1 MTLDLIKKA
10 KVIFWDFDGVIKES
24 VSVKSDAFK
33 KLFQPFG
40 VEIAK
45 KVKRHH
51 EKNGGMS
58 RYKKLPIYLDWAGKD
73 HSESLVDEYEK
84 KFSDLVTNEVINSS
98 WVSGVLEYLKTF
110 ANKQQFF
117 IVTATPHQEILLI
130 LKELQ
135 IKELFKE
142 VIGSPI
148 SKDVA
153 IKQLINKYS
162 INIDEAIM
170 IGDSSN
176 DYFAAIENQIQ
187 FILRKTELNK
197 NLQKQLKCKMINNFL
212 YGQTKK
218 N

>member
-10 KVIFWDFDGVIKES
+10 KIIFWDFDGVIKES
-24 VSVKSDAFK
+24 VSVKSDAFE

-40 VEIAK
+40 IEIAK

-58 RYKKLPIYLDWAGKD
+58 RYKKLPIYLDWAGKEP
-73 HSESLVDEYEK
+73 SESLVSEYEK
-84 KFSDLVTNEVINSS
+84 KFSDLVINEVINSP
-98 WVSGVLEYLKTF
+98 WVSGVLEYLKIH
-110 ANKQQFF
+110 ANKQKFF

-135 IKELFKE
+135 IKELFEE

-148 SKDVA
+148 SKQVA
-153 IKQLINKYS
+153 ISQLINKYS
-162 INIDEAIM
+162 ISTDEAIM

-176 DYFAAIENQIQ
+176 DYYAAIKNEVQ
-187 FILRKTELNK
+187 FILRKTEFNK
-197 NLQKQLKCKMINNFL
+197 NLQKQLKCRTINNFL

>member
-10 KVIFWDFDGVIKES
+10 KIIFWDFDGVIKES
-24 VSVKSDAFK
+24 VSVKSDAFE

-40 VEIAK
+40 IEIAK

-58 RYKKLPIYLDWAGKD
+58 RYKKLPIYLDWAAKES
-73 HSESLVDEYEK
+73 SESLVSEYEK
-84 KFSDLVTNEVINSS
+84 KFSDLVINEVINSP
-98 WVSGVLEYLKTF
+98 WVSGVLEYLKIH
-110 ANKQQFF
+110 ANKQKFF

-130 LKELQ
+130 LKKLQ
-135 IKELFKE
+135 IKELFEE

-148 SKDVA
+148 SKQVA
-153 IKQLINKYS
+153 ISQLINKYS
-162 INIDEAIM
+162 ISTDEAIM

-176 DYFAAIENQIQ
+176 DYYAAIENEVQ
-187 FILRKTELNK
+187 FILRKTEFNK
-197 NLQKQLKCKMINNFL
+197 NLQKQLKCRTINNFL

>member
-1 MTLDLIKKA
+1 MILDLIKKA
-10 KVIFWDFDGVIKES
+10 KIIFWDFDGVIKES
-24 VSVKSDAFK
+24 VSVKSDAFE

-40 VEIAK
+40 IEIAK

-58 RYKKLPIYLDWAGKD
+58 RYKKLPIYLDWAGKES
-73 HSESLVDEYEK
+73 SESLVSEYEK
-84 KFSDLVTNEVINSS
+84 KFSDLVINEVINSP
-98 WVSGVLEYLKTF
+98 WVSGVLEYLKIH
-110 ANKQQFF
+110 ANKQKFF

-135 IKELFKE
+135 IKELFEE

-148 SKDVA
+148 SKQVA
-153 IKQLINKYS
+153 ISQLINKYS
-162 INIDEAIM
+162 VSTDEAIM

-176 DYFAAIENQIQ
+176 DYYAAIENEVQ
-187 FILRKTELNK
+187 FILRKTEFNK
-197 NLQKQLKCKMINNFL
+197 NLQKQLKCRTINNFL

>member
-1 MTLDLIKKA
+1 MILDLIKKA
-10 KVIFWDFDGVIKES
+10 KIIFWDFDGVIKES
-24 VSVKSDAFK
+24 VSVKSDAFE

-40 VEIAK
+40 IEIAK

-58 RYKKLPIYLDWAGKD
+58 RYKKLPIYLDWAGKES
-73 HSESLVDEYEK
+73 SESLVSEYEK
-84 KFSDLVTNEVINSS
+84 KFSDLVINEVINSP
-98 WVSGVLEYLKTF
+98 WVSGVLEYLKIH
-110 ANKQQFF
+110 ANKQKFF

-135 IKELFKE
+135 IKELFEE

-148 SKDVA
+148 SKQVA
-153 IKQLINKYS
+153 ISQLINKYS
-162 INIDEAIM
+162 ISTDEAIM

-176 DYFAAIENQIQ
+176 DYYAAIKNEVQ
-187 FILRKTELNK
+187 FILRKTEFNK
-197 NLQKQLKCKMINNFL
+197 NLQKQLKCRTINNFL

>member
-10 KVIFWDFDGVIKES
+10 KIIFWDFDGVIKES
-24 VSVKSDAFK
+24 VSVKSDAFE

-40 VEIAK
+40 TEIAK

-58 RYKKLPIYLDWAGKD
+58 RYKKLPIYLDWAGKES
-73 HSESLVDEYEK
+73 SESVVSEYEK
-84 KFSDLVTNEVINSS
+84 EFSDLVINEVINSP
-98 WVSGVLEYLKTF
+98 WVSGVLEYLKIH
-110 ANKQQFF
+110 AKKQNFF

-130 LKELQ
+130 LKKLQ
-135 IKELFKE
+135 IKLFEE

-148 SKDVA
+148 PKQIA
-153 IKQLINKYS
+153 ISQLINKYS
-162 INIDEAIM
+162 ISIEEAIM

-176 DYFAAIENQIQ
+176 DNSASIENEVQ
-187 FILRKTELNK
+187 FILRKTEFNK
-197 NLQKQLKCKMINNFL
+197 NLQKQLKCRMINNFL

>member
-10 KVIFWDFDGVIKES
+10 KIIFWDFDGVIKES
-24 VSVKSDAFK
+24 VSVKSDAFE

-40 VEIAK
+40 IEIAK

-58 RYKKLPIYLDWAGKD
+58 RYKKLPIYLDWAGKES
-73 HSESLVDEYEK
+73 SESLVSEYEK
-84 KFSDLVTNEVINSS
+84 KFSDLVINEVINSP
-98 WVSGVLEYLKTF
+98 WVSGVLEYLKIH
-110 ANKQQFF
+110 ANKQKFF

-135 IKELFKE
+135 IKELFEE

-148 SKDVA
+148 SKQVA
-153 IKQLINKYS
+153 ISQLINKYS
-162 INIDEAIM
+162 ISTDEAIM

-176 DYFAAIENQIQ
+176 DYYAAIKNEVQ
-187 FILRKTELNK
+187 FILRKTEFNK
-197 NLQKQLKCKMINNFL
+197 NLQKQLKCRTINNFL

>member
-1 MTLDLIKKA
+1 M
-10 KVIFWDFDGVIKES
+10 
-24 VSVKSDAFK
+24 
-33 KLFQPFG
+33 Q
-40 VEIAK
+40 
-45 KVKRHH
+45 
-51 EKNGGMS
+51 
-58 RYKKLPIYLDWAGKD
+58 
-73 HSESLVDEYEK
+73 
-84 KFSDLVTNEVINSS
+84 TNNNF
-98 WVSGVLEYLKTF
+98 Y
-110 ANKQQFF
+110 
-117 IVTATPHQEILLI
+117 VTATPHQEILLI

-197 NLQKQLKCKMINNFL
+197 IYKSS
-212 YGQTKK
+212 
-218 N
+218 

>member
-10 KVIFWDFDGVIKES
+10 KIIFWDFDGVIKES
-24 VSVKSDAFK
+24 VSVKSDAFE

-40 VEIAK
+40 IEIAK

-58 RYKKLPIYLDWAGKD
+58 RYKKLPIYLDWAGKES
-73 HSESLVDEYEK
+73 SESLVSEYEK
-84 KFSDLVTNEVINSS
+84 KFSDLVINEVINSP
-98 WVSGVLEYLKTF
+98 WVSGVLEYLKIH
-110 ANKQQFF
+110 ANKQKFF

-135 IKELFKE
+135 IKELFEE

-148 SKDVA
+148 SKQVA
-153 IKQLINKYS
+153 ISQLINKYS
-162 INIDEAIM
+162 VSTDEAIM

-176 DYFAAIENQIQ
+176 DYYAAIENEVQ
-187 FILRKTELNK
+187 FILRKTEFNK
-197 NLQKQLKCKMINNFL
+197 NLQKQLKCRTINNFL

>member
-10 KVIFWDFDGVIKES
+10 KIIFWDFDGVIKES
-24 VSVKSDAFK
+24 VSVKSDAFE

-40 VEIAK
+40 IEIAK

-58 RYKKLPIYLDWAGKD
+58 RYKKLPIYLDWAGKES
-73 HSESLVDEYEK
+73 SESLVSEYEK
-84 KFSDLVTNEVINSS
+84 KFSDLVINEVINSP
-98 WVSGVLEYLKTF
+98 WVSGVLEYLKIH
-110 ANKQQFF
+110 ANKQKFF

-135 IKELFKE
+135 IKELFEE

-148 SKDVA
+148 SKQVA
-153 IKQLINKYS
+153 ISQLINKYS
-162 INIDEAIM
+162 ISTDEAIM

-176 DYFAAIENQIQ
+176 DYYAAIENEVQ
-187 FILRKTELNK
+187 FILRKTEFNK
-197 NLQKQLKCKMINNFL
+197 NLQKQLKCRTINNFL

>member
-1 MTLDLIKKA
+1 MILDLIKKA
-10 KVIFWDFDGVIKES
+10 KIIFWDFDGVIKES
-24 VSVKSDAFK
+24 VSVKSDAFE

-40 VEIAK
+40 IEIAK

-58 RYKKLPIYLDWAGKD
+58 RYKKLPIYLDWAGKES
-73 HSESLVDEYEK
+73 SESLVSEYEK
-84 KFSDLVTNEVINSS
+84 KFSDLVINEVINSP
-98 WVSGVLEYLKTF
+98 WVSGVLEYLKIH
-110 ANKQQFF
+110 ANKQKFF
-117 IVTATPHQEILLI
+117 IVTATPHQEILII

-135 IKELFKE
+135 IKELFEE

-148 SKDVA
+148 SKQVA
-153 IKQLINKYS
+153 ISQLINKYS
-162 INIDEAIM
+162 ISTDEAIM

-176 DYFAAIENQIQ
+176 DYYAAIENEVQ
-187 FILRKTELNK
+187 FILRKTEFNK
-197 NLQKQLKCKMINNFL
+197 NLQKQLKCRTINNFL

>member
-1 MTLDLIKKA
+1 MILDLIKKA
-10 KVIFWDFDGVIKES
+10 KIIFWDFDGVIKES
-24 VSVKSDAFK
+24 VSVKSDAFE

-40 VEIAK
+40 IEIAK

-58 RYKKLPIYLDWAGKD
+58 RYKKLPIYLDWAGKES
-73 HSESLVDEYEK
+73 SESLVSEYEK
-84 KFSDLVTNEVINSS
+84 KFSDLVINEVINSP
-98 WVSGVLEYLKTF
+98 WVSGVLEYLKIH
-110 ANKQQFF
+110 ANKQKFF

-135 IKELFKE
+135 IKELFEE

-148 SKDVA
+148 SKQVA
-153 IKQLINKYS
+153 ISQLINKYS
-162 INIDEAIM
+162 ISTDEAIM

-176 DYFAAIENQIQ
+176 DYYAAIENEVQ
-187 FILRKTELNK
+187 FILRKTEFNK
-197 NLQKQLKCKMINNFL
+197 NLQKQLKCRTINNFL

>member
-10 KVIFWDFDGVIKES
+10 KIIFWDFDGVIKES
-24 VSVKSDAFK
+24 VSVKSDAFE

-40 VEIAK
+40 IEIAK

-58 RYKKLPIYLDWAGKD
+58 RYKKLPIYLDWAGKES
-73 HSESLVDEYEK
+73 SESLVSEYEK
-84 KFSDLVTNEVINSS
+84 KFSDLVINEVINSP
-98 WVSGVLEYLKTF
+98 WVSGVLEYLKIH
-110 ANKQQFF
+110 ANKQKFF
-117 IVTATPHQEILLI
+117 IVTATPHQEILII

-135 IKELFKE
+135 IKELFEE

-148 SKDVA
+148 SKQVA
-153 IKQLINKYS
+153 ISQLINKYS
-162 INIDEAIM
+162 ISTDEAIM

-176 DYFAAIENQIQ
+176 DYYAAIENEVQ
-187 FILRKTELNK
+187 FILRKTEFNK
-197 NLQKQLKCKMINNFL
+197 NLQKQLKCRTINNFL

>member
-1 MTLDLIKKA
+1 MILDLIKKA
-10 KVIFWDFDGVIKES
+10 KIIFWDFDGVIKES
-24 VSVKSDAFK
+24 VSVKSDAFE

-40 VEIAK
+40 IEIAK

-58 RYKKLPIYLDWAGKD
+58 RYKKLPIYLDWAGKES
-73 HSESLVDEYEK
+73 SESLVSEYEK
-84 KFSDLVTNEVINSS
+84 KFSDLVINEVINSP
-98 WVSGVLEYLKTF
+98 WVSGVLEYLKIH
-110 ANKQQFF
+110 ANKQKFF
-117 IVTATPHQEILLI
+117 IVTATPHQEILII

-135 IKELFKE
+135 IKELFEE

-148 SKDVA
+148 SKQVA
-153 IKQLINKYS
+153 ISQLINKYS
-162 INIDEAIM
+162 VSTDEAIM

-176 DYFAAIENQIQ
+176 DYYAAIENEVQ
-187 FILRKTELNK
+187 FILRKTEFNK
-197 NLQKQLKCKMINNFL
+197 NLQKQLKCRTINNFL

>member
-1 MTLDLIKKA
+1 MNLEMYEL
-10 KVIFWDFDGVIKES
+10 VFWDFDGVIKES
-24 VSVKSDAFK
+24 VSVKSDAFE

-40 VEIAK
+40 IEIAK

-58 RYKKLPIYLDWAGKD
+58 RYKKLPIYLNWAGKEP
-73 HSESLVDEYEK
+73 SESLVCEYEK
-84 KFSDLVTNEVINSS
+84 KFSDIVIDQVINSS
-98 WVSGVLEYLKTF
+98 WVSGVLEYLKNY
-110 ANKQQFF
+110 AKKQKFF
-117 IVTATPHQEILLI
+117 IVTATPHQEILII
-130 LKELQ
+130 LRELR
-135 IKELFKE
+135 IKELFEE

-148 SKDVA
+148 SKEVA
-153 IKQLINKYS
+153 IRKLINKYS
-162 INIDEAIM
+162 ISIDEALM

-176 DYFAAIENQIQ
+176 DYFAAIENQVQ

-197 NLQKQLKCKMINNFL
+197 NLQKQLSCRMIDNFM